1 MPDPNVI
8 RQALRV
14 RLQENAR
21 FIREKAKRY
30 PEQSNAEVASKL
42 ESLAAQLE
50 DRRLGA
56 LALLLET
63 LEKALQPKK
72 AFDECPIESGLLCL
86 LATFKNI
93 NPSPSAREFFAQSR
107 SGRFVRPKSNKEAP
121 IFIDSKLPHDLSDH
135 SAEAQAPRQLFS

>member
-42 ESLAAQLE
+42 EALAAQLE

-72 AFDECPIESGLLCL
+72 G
-86 LATFKNI
+86 
-93 NPSPSAREFFAQSR
+93 ARR
-107 SGRFVRPKSNKEAP
+107 MP
-121 IFIDSKLPHDLSDH
+121 D
-135 SAEAQAPRQLFS
+135 

>member
-30 PEQSNAEVASKL
+30 PEQSNAEVASEL

-72 AFDECPIESGLLCL
+72 G
-86 LATFKNI
+86 
-93 NPSPSAREFFAQSR
+93 
-107 SGRFVRPKSNKEAP
+107 VRRM
-121 IFIDSKLPHDLSDH
+121 SD
-135 SAEAQAPRQLFS
+135 

>member
-21 FIREKAKRY
+21 FIREKAERY
-30 PEQSNAEVASKL
+30 PEQSNAEVASEL

-72 AFDECPIESGLLCL
+72 D
-86 LATFKNI
+86 
-93 NPSPSAREFFAQSR
+93 
-107 SGRFVRPKSNKEAP
+107 VRR
-121 IFIDSKLPHDLSDH
+121 LPD
-135 SAEAQAPRQLFS
+135 

>member
-30 PEQSNAEVASKL
+30 PEQSNSEVASKL

-72 AFDECPIESGLLCL
+72 G
-86 LATFKNI
+86 
-93 NPSPSAREFFAQSR
+93 
-107 SGRFVRPKSNKEAP
+107 VRRMP
-121 IFIDSKLPHDLSDH
+121 D
-135 SAEAQAPRQLFS
+135 